1 MLCSPTPP
9 VSVDGDE
16 RFAKLLSKDEDQ
28 LLKKNKK
35 KLLCYFNSTCQT
47 VKKKKPV
54 KTKKLPD
61 AGSDSALPLSS
72 CKAPNP
78 A

>member
-28 LLKKNKK
+28 NDREKEKERLLADIEC
-35 KLLCYFNSTCQT
+35 LQE
-47 VKKKKPV
+47 
-54 KTKKLPD
+54 
-61 AGSDSALPLSS
+61 ALALENI
-72 CKAPNP
+72 K
-78 A
+78 